1 MLMTEKRRHTIARR
15 QRTRSTICALGVFA
29 LAAIAPLV
37 PVARAQDSPH
47 AKELGQKLMCV
58 CGCNQILGSCN
69 HVGCKYSH
77 DMMKQLE
84 ERIAR
89 NEPDDLTLQ
98 AFVQEYGPTVLSS
111 PPAKGFN
118 RIAWIAPIVFPLV
131 ALVVLWDVVRRWKHK
146 GAAATD
152 SGPRV
157 SPDLIARAQRESD
170 KDEEA

>member
-1 MLMTEKRRHTIARR
+1 MTEKRSHTIARR
-15 QRTRSTICALGVFA
+15 LRSTICALDVLA

-37 PVARAQDSPH
+37 PVARAQDSPR

-69 HVGCKYSH
+69 HVGCTYSH
-77 DMMKQLE
+77 DMMKELE
-84 ERIAR
+84 DRIAR

-118 RIAWIAPIVFPLV
+118 RIAWIAPIVFPLI

-146 GAAATD
+146 GAVATA